1 MIIMNE
7 NRVKRNSMLAQKLI
21 KELKDRNIEAFYA
34 EGKDEARSLALSMI
48 PEGSSVGW
56 GGSMTIDE
64 IGLKDAVIQGNYIE
78 INRDAAASPE
88 IKEKLM
94 RDIFSC
100 DYFLT
105 SCNAI
110 SEDGIIVNIDGIGNR
125 IAAIAFGPAHVIII
139 AGINKVVH
147 SAKDALSR
155 ARNEAAPINAQ
166 RFDIETPCKKTGACF
181 DCKSPDTICCQFLVT
196 RYNRHPGRIKLILVD
211 DDLGF

>member
-1 MIIMNE
+1 MNE

-125 IAAIAFGPAHVIII
+125 IAAIAFGPAHVIIQEH
-139 AGINKVVH
+139 ASTVN
-147 SAKDALSR
+147 
-155 ARNEAAPINAQ
+155 PP
-166 RFDIETPCKKTGACF
+166 TPYAVNF
-181 DCKSPDTICCQFLVT
+181 
-196 RYNRHPGRIKLILVD
+196 
-211 DDLGF
+211 

>member
-1 MIIMNE
+1 MNE

-94 RDIFSC
+94 RDILLRLFPDKLQRHQRRRHNRQHRRHRKQNSSDC
-100 DYFLT
+100 IRSR
-105 SCNAI
+105 SCN
-110 SEDGIIVNIDGIGNR
+110 NNR
-125 IAAIAFGPAHVIII
+125 RNKQSRPLCEGRAEPREKRGRAH
-139 AGINKVVH
+139 
-147 SAKDALSR
+147 
-155 ARNEAAPINAQ
+155 
-166 RFDIETPCKKTGACF
+166 
-181 DCKSPDTICCQFLVT
+181 
-196 RYNRHPGRIKLILVD
+196 
-211 DDLGF
+211 